1 MKDILDADPKNNII
15 IKGAHL
21 HNLKNID
28 LSIPRNKMCV
38 ITGLS
43 GSGKSSLAFD
53 TLFAEGQRRYVES
66 LSSYARQFMGRLN
79 KPKVDFIKGL
89 SPAIAVEQKVNS
101 SNPRSTV
108 GTRTEIYDY
117 LKLLF
122 ARIGRTYSPISG
134 LEVKKDVVSDV
145 VDHVKKIKIQT
156 KLLLLAPI
164 KTNSKT
170 SSKEKIKI
178 LKQQGFARIYYNE
191 KVFGIDDLKKIPE
204 EKFDLVIDRLIT
216 RNNNDFYDRLSDAVE
231 IAFYEGKGVCSILQL
246 ENKKRKIFS
255 NKFELDGIKFF
266 EPSIH
271 LFSFNNPLGACSK
284 CEGFGDVIGIDPD
297 LVIPDTSKSIYD
309 GAISPWKGSTLSK
322 YQKKLI
328 NSAYLFD
335 FPIHK
340 PYYELSEDNK
350 KLIWEGNTHFTGINS
365 FFKKIEKKNYKIQNR
380 VLLSRYRGKTL
391 CDSCQGTRLNESSNF
406 VKINGKSLGDLLKLS
421 INELYDFFQNLN
433 LSKHDNQI
441 ANRIR
446 KEINDRILFV
456 KKVGLGYLTLNRR
469 SNTLSGG
476 ESQRIQLATSLGSSL
491 VGSMYILDEPS
502 IGLHPKDNEKLIE
515 VLKKLRDIGNTV
527 IVVEHDEE
535 IMNAADLIIDIGP
548 KAGSN
553 GGEIVAQ
560 GTLKKLLKSDSL
572 TSEYLNGNKK
582 IEIPKK
588 RRVSKN
594 HIEIIG
600 AREQNLKNIDVKI
613 PLNALTVV
621 SGVSGSGKT
630 SLVKKI
636 LYPALLRHFDIYSDK
651 PGAFSEIKGDLKK
664 LNKVEFIDQNP
675 IGRSSRSNPITY
687 IKAYDDIRALFASQ
701 NISKKRK
708 YLPKHFSFN
717 VDGGRCDNCKG
728 EGVITIEMQ
737 FMADVI
743 LECEN
748 CNGKRFKK
756 EILQVKY
763 QNTNIDDLLKM
774 TVDDSILFFKENNQ
788 NRIVQKLKPLKDVG
802 LGYITLGQS
811 SATLSGGEAQRIKL
825 ASFISHGNSK
835 DNVLFIFDEPTTGLH
850 FHDIKKLLDS
860 FYALIE
866 NGHSI
871 VVVEHNL
878 ELIKCADHIIDLG
891 PEAGEKGG
899 CLVGQG
905 TPEYIIKIKESHTG
919 KYLKSKL
926 E

>member
-560 GTLKKLLKSDSL
+560 GTLKKLLKSDGL

-763 QNTNIDDLLKM
+763 Q
-774 TVDDSILFFKENNQ
+774 
-788 NRIVQKLKPLKDVG
+788 
-802 LGYITLGQS
+802 
-811 SATLSGGEAQRIKL
+811 
-825 ASFISHGNSK
+825 
-835 DNVLFIFDEPTTGLH
+835 
-850 FHDIKKLLDS
+850 
-860 FYALIE
+860 
-866 NGHSI
+866 
-871 VVVEHNL
+871 
-878 ELIKCADHIIDLG
+878 
-891 PEAGEKGG
+891 
-899 CLVGQG
+899 
-905 TPEYIIKIKESHTG
+905 
-919 KYLKSKL
+919 
-926 E
+926 